1 MIKCLQLASFT
12 WEMAFIKIMVVSSKD
27 NGSHP
32 PIPYYCSK
40 VHETSFSWQL
50 LGLALRTIMSALIRH
65 SLGFRSPPV
74 VAMTSNIVYVGET
87 WVWSCNDKQ
96 SGVGM
101 WEKLKCDLAMTSNI
115 EYVGEKLECVTQGE
129 IMVNPNSITIL
140 AISPTKIESVVIAT
154 NCNSWNKILFSNKLM
169 HADQRKKVHCIVA
182 KDVTFDQCYV
192 VIW

>member
-1 MIKCLQLASFT
+1 
-12 WEMAFIKIMVVSSKD
+12 
-27 NGSHP
+27 
-32 PIPYYCSK
+32 
-40 VHETSFSWQL
+40 
-50 LGLALRTIMSALIRH
+50 
-65 SLGFRSPPV
+65 
-74 VAMTSNIVYVGET
+74 
-87 WVWSCNDKQ
+87 
-96 SGVGM
+96 
-101 WEKLKCDLAMTSNI
+101 MTSNI

-192 VIW
+192 VI